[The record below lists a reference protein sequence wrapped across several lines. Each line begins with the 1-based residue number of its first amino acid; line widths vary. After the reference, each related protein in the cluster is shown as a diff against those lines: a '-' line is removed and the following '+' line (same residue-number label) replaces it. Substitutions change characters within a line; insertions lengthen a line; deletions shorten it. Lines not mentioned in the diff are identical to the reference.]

1 MANVA
6 NVAVV
11 AKGEAPEEAAMV
23 TAANFRSWK
32 RKHGRDTAFVVFAQ
46 EADEDAGDGVLV
58 CTFSDMSHLPAGN
71 YRAQLVQRC
80 AIPDAAK
87 KRLRGTDLW
96 RCM

>member
-1 MANVA
+1 MA

-11 AKGEAPEEAAMV
+11 AKGEAPEDATNV
-23 TAANFRSWK
+23 TAAHFRPWE
-32 RKHGRDTAFVVFAQ
+32 RKHGRHTAFVVFAQ
-46 EADEDAGDGVLV
+46 EADEDASDGVLI

-80 AIPDAAK
+80 AIPDADK